1 MSFYENLNKPYFI
14 KKGSIKDKYSIY
26 PTKTHN
32 LLIAK
37 IITEKVVVKTEHVQ
51 HSFLKN
57 YMDKDY

>member
-1 MSFYENLNKPYFI
+1 MSFYENLNKNYFI
-14 KKGSIKDKYSIY
+14 KKGSIKDRYSEFY
-26 PTKTHN
+26 TKTNN

-37 IITEKVVVKTEHVQ
+37 IITEKVLVKNEHEQ